1 MCERLRGGPN
11 CSCLVGLLW
20 RHRSPAIMRHG
31 PWRCRWRARVRASG
45 SGGAHWV
52 CGAVS
57 TVHTSRVSIP
67 HELNA
72 CRATRRKRDK
82 SQDGSRGKQLYGVR
96 SRTRA
101 RKPEAPAHPA
111 QPQGALHTH
120 PPLLP
125 SLPESTRAVGARA
138 VSADN
143 PQPRDILLPYLHYP
157 YLPEQCRRCTPK
169 PETVSKERPHASQ
182 GNCPKASCRTSP
194 VAPARKR
201 EAQAAQSVRAPA
213 GPGPLPLVSWAWH
226 SHQLQRHAPPSQSR
240 ECTPSA
246 RNVSKVRSHRSHG

>member
-1 MCERLRGGPN
+1 MLVPRGLALASPLTGHHAAWTMALPLASPSPSVWVRRRALGLRGRFHCTHITSFNP
-11 CSCLVGLLW
+11 SRAQRVPSHKTET
-20 RHRSPAIMRHG
+20 RQESRRIARKAAV
-31 PWRCRWRARVRASG
+31 RCTKPHP
-45 SGGAHWV
+45 GAETR
-52 CGAVS
+52 GACAPG
-57 TVHTSRVSIP
+57 T
-67 HELNA
+67 
-72 CRATRRKRDK
+72 ATRR
-82 SQDGSRGKQLYGVR
+82 
-96 SRTRA
+96 TT
-101 RKPEAPAHPA
+101 HT
-111 QPQGALHTH
+111 ALTQ